1 MYKNIITTEVTEIT
15 QIIFFSAVS
24 MCSVANFESLYLS
37 FCGSGTTKES
47 QLPKF
52 QDVKY
57 KIFTPH
63 SQDNS
68 NAVAGQERKPIT

>member
-1 MYKNIITTEVTEIT
+1 
-15 QIIFFSAVS
+15 
-24 MCSVANFESLYLS
+24 LS